1 MNASRSCTH
10 CARPLPDGSPASRR
24 YCSAACRTA
33 AYRARTTSTPPHP
46 AVARVAEL
54 EAQLVAAETR
64 IGQLTATVRRKTDQV
79 KHLAGLLAAE
89 RRSAD
94 TAIATQA
101 VRTQAVRSDNAR
113 LAGQVADLRR
123 SWSVATADTD
133 LTPEQVAALR
143 GQLAAV
149 RGQLEQLSGRHRRLS
164 AAAEVAATER
174 GQLQGIVRQWDTLCR
189 RLAKAV
195 AGQPVSPADK
205 RILATH
211 ARFRSA
217 LAGPDRTRGGGQ
229 HRTSPATDRGG
240 VRP

>member
-10 CARPLPDGSPASRR
+10 CARPLPDGSPSSRR

-64 IGQLTATVRRKTDQV
+64 IGQLTATARRKTDQV
-79 KHLAGLLAAE
+79 KFLAGLLAAE

-133 LTPEQVAALR
+133 LTPDQVAALR

-149 RGQLEQLSGRHRRLS
+149 RGQLEQLSVRHRRLS
-164 AAAEVAATER
+164 AAAEAAATER
-174 GQLQGIVRQWDTLCR
+174 AQLQGIVRQWDTLCR

-195 AGQPVSPADK
+195 AGQPVAAVDK

-217 LAGPDRTRGGGQ
+217 VATGDRT
-229 HRTSPATDRGG
+229 TPKET
-240 VRP
+240 RP